1 MKLLILGILLINLP
15 VLCVSSKSPSAPTIS
30 AYPKSLGN
38 FKPASGR
45 QNSTSNICEVKPNQT
60 DAGPGILAAAHA
72 CNNGGTVF
80 LPPGDFVIATALDLT
95 FLNNIDFA
103 IWGNITFKKDLDL
116 WSTQAFQYTFQT
128 ASLFWRFGGD
138 NVNIY
143 GDGKGVI
150 DGAGQ
155 YWWSAMA
162 EDFSVVRPCLLGTD
176 GLHHATISGLTML
189 NSPNWFNLIANST
202 DILISNMT
210 MLVKSEISDAPA
222 KNTDGW
228 DIYRSSN
235 IVIQDSTIVNTDD
248 CVSFKPNSTQIVIQN
263 LDCTGSHGISVGS
276 LGQYQGET
284 DIVEDLYIYNIS
296 MTDASDVARIKVWP
310 GVPPDTS
317 GSTSGGG
324 LGRVRNVTYEHMQS
338 ENNDHVI
345 SVSQCYES
353 KNQTMCGS
361 YPSKLVIEDVLFKDF
376 KGTTSKKYD
385 PEIGELTCSSPDV
398 CHNITVQDINV
409 TPPSGDSPT
418 FTCNNM
424 GNSNLEDITCA

>member
-1 MKLLILGILLINLP
+1 MNLLALVTLVIAFPALN
-15 VLCVSSKSPSAPTIS
+15 VADDVPSAPTIT
-30 AYPKSLGN
+30 AYPKAPGN
-38 FKPASGR
+38 FKPAPGH
-45 QNSTSNICEVKPNQT
+45 QTHEGKVCQVEPNLV
-60 DAGPGILAAAHA
+60 DAGPSILAAAQE

-80 LPPGDFVIATALDLT
+80 LPSGDFVIATALDLT
-95 FLNNIDFA
+95 FLSNIDFA
-103 IWGNITFKKDLDL
+103 IWGNISFKQDLEL
-116 WSTQAFQYTFQT
+116 WPTQAFQYAFQT
-128 ASLFWRFGGD
+128 ASMFWRFGGE

-155 YWWSAMA
+155 FWWSAMVQNS
-162 EDFSVVRPCLLGTD
+162 SVMRPCLLGTD

-189 NSPNWFNLIANST
+189 NPPGWFNLIANST
-202 DILISNMT
+202 DILVSDIT
-210 MLVKSEISDAPA
+210 MLVGSALPDAPA

-235 IVIQDSTIVNTDD
+235 VVIQDSRIVNTDD
-248 CVSFKPNSTQIVIQN
+248 CVSFKPNSTQVVVQN

-284 DIVEDLYIYNIS
+284 DLVEDLYIYNVS
-296 MTDASDVARIKVWP
+296 MTNATDVARIKVWP
-310 GVPPDTS
+310 GVPPDAS

-345 SVSQCYES
+345 SVSQCYYT
-353 KNQTMCGS
+353 KNQTMCDM
-361 YPSKLVIEDVLFKDF
+361 YPAKLVIEDVLFKDF

-385 PEIGELTCSSPDV
+385 PRIGELTCSSPDV
-398 CHNITVQDINV
+398 CHDISVHDINV
-409 TPPSGDSPT
+409 TPPSGNPPI
-418 FTCNNM
+418 FNCNNM
-424 GNSNLEDITCA
+424 GDSDLAEITCA

>member
-1 MKLLILGILLINLP
+1 MKLPALVTLIVTLP
-15 VLCVSSKSPSAPTIS
+15 ALSVSGAAPSAPIIS
-30 AYPKSLGN
+30 AYPKSPEN

-45 QNSTSNICEVKPNQT
+45 QNNTKNICEVKANLT
-60 DAGPGILAAAHA
+60 DAGPGILAAAHN

-95 FLNNIDFA
+95 FLSDIDFA
-103 IWGNITFKKDLDL
+103 IWGNVTFKKDLDL
-116 WSTQAFQYTFQT
+116 WPTQAFQYEFQT
-128 ASLFWRFGGD
+128 ASLFWRFGGN

-155 YWWSAMA
+155 FWWSAMA
-162 EDFSVVRPCLLGTD
+162 EDSSVMRPCLLGTD

-189 NSPNWFNLIANST
+189 NPPNWFNFIANST

-210 MLVKSEISDAPA
+210 MLVESEIADAPA

-235 IVIQDSTIVNTDD
+235 VVIQDSRIVNTDD
-248 CVSFKPNSTQIVIQN
+248 CVSFKPNSTQVVVQN

-284 DIVEDLYIYNIS
+284 DIVEDLYIYNVS

-324 LGRVRNVTYEHMQS
+324 LGRVRNVTYEHIHS

-353 KNQTMCGS
+353 KNQTMCDL
-361 YPSKLVIEDVLFKDF
+361 YPAKLVIEDVLFKDF

-385 PEIGELTCSSPDV
+385 PEIGELTCSSSDV
-398 CHNITVQDINV
+398 CHNISVRDINV
-409 TPPSGDSPT
+409 TPPSGDSPV

-424 GNSNLEDITCA
+424 QDSDLEEITCA